1 MTDPADVYRSRSD
14 VEKLFVQGRLKPLL
28 EAGGMTAD
36 AGGFWLNMALF
47 FRWLTMFPRHAR
59 REAEVAILAAGPG
72 VKADRLVTRL
82 MDTMEYLNSRYGF
95 LTNGKELRLY
105 EKRPGE
111 EVNLR
116 IQFDADEF
124 DLHCGELKVLL
135 GLPVDEPPAETVEA
149 FVEPQTPGDGEERP
163 VTEGPAALLFEPE
176 EDPEGEEEKGMKV
189 IAVYHN
195 KGGVGK
201 TTIAVNLAA
210 ALRRKGYRTLL
221 VDMDAQA
228 NATFATGLL
237 KFQFEEDDDILPRY
251 VYHVLASGEFD
262 FIPEIAR
269 KSAGFNTPEIDVIP
283 SHIDLTNHQNNL
295 IQMGASRRRL
305 TAKLERVK
313 DDYDYVIID
322 TPPAR
327 DLYAEISLTAA
338 DYLIIPSDL
347 RPFANQGLNNVKL
360 FIDAVNENRR
370 NYNEPPIQLL
380 GVLPS
385 KISTNA
391 QYQKHTLPRHKN
403 TVRSKYGLPLL
414 ETMILERMPL
424 ASSLSRTVS
433 EGDMD
438 VPDPKSIFDFYEA
451 ERTVSAKEAA
461 GNFEELAAE
470 IIKITRGKP

>member
-14 VEKLFVQGRLKPLL
+14 VERLFVEGRLKPLL
-28 EAGGMTAD
+28 KAGGMTAR
-36 AGGFWLNMALF
+36 AGDFWLDTALF

-72 VKADRLVTRL
+72 EKVDRLVTRL

-116 IQFDADEF
+116 IQFYADEF
-124 DLHCGELKVLL
+124 DRQCGELKVLL
-135 GLPVDEPPAETVEA
+135 GLSGDEPSAEARVDFGEL
-149 FVEPQTPGDGEERP
+149 QTPDDGEGSP
-163 VTEGPAALLFEPE
+163 ATEEPAALLFEPE
-176 EDPEGEEEKGMKV
+176 EDQESEEEKGMKV

-210 ALRRKGYRTLL
+210 ALRRKGCRTLL

-251 VYHVLASGEFD
+251 VYHILASGEFD

-305 TAKLERVK
+305 STKLERVK

-370 NYNEPPIQLL
+370 NYNEPPIQVL

-403 TVRSKYGLPLL
+403 TVLSKYGLPLL
-414 ETMILERMPL
+414 ETMIFERMPL

-433 EGDMD
+433 TGDMD
-438 VPDPKSIFDFYEA
+438 VPDPKSIFDFYET

-470 IIKITRGKP
+470 IIKITRRPA